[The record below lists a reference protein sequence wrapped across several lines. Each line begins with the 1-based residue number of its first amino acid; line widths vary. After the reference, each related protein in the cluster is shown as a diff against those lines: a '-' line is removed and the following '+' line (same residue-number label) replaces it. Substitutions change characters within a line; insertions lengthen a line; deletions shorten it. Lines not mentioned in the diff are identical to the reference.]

1 MWDNRKETYKLTK
14 QLEQQRKDLLK
25 KGMPEAKIDEL
36 EKLAWKDFYRRKY
49 LEEGDFT
56 VVPLTVMG
64 EDGYEH
70 EIDPVAMSYE
80 EDFCSDPFEYG
91 FDDPRL
97 NKIWANADET
107 DKKILRLLAEELSQ
121 PQIAEKLGI
130 TQQAVSKR
138 IAKFKKQK

>member
-25 KGMPEAKIDEL
+25 KGMPEAKIAEL
-36 EKLAWKDFYRRKY
+36 EKSAWKDFYRRKY

-64 EDGYEH
+64 EDGFEH

-97 NKIWANADET
+97 NKIRANADET
-107 DKKILRLLAEELSQ
+107 DKKILRMLGDGRKQSEIARALNLS
-121 PQIAEKLGI
+121 EKAI
-130 TQQAVSKR
+130 SKR
-138 IAKFKKQK
+138 VAKYRN

>member
-25 KGMPEAKIDEL
+25 KGMPEAKIAEL
-36 EKLAWKDFYRRKY
+36 EKSAWKDFYRRKY

-64 EDGYEH
+64 EDGFEH

-107 DKKILRLLAEELSQ
+107 DKKILRMLGDGRKQSEIARALNLS
-121 PQIAEKLGI
+121 EKAI
-130 TQQAVSKR
+130 SKR
-138 IAKFKKQK
+138 VAKYRN

>member
-25 KGMPEAKIDEL
+25 KGMPKAKIDEL
-36 EKLAWKDFYRRKY
+36 EKSAWKDFYRRKY
-49 LEEGDFT
+49 LEDADIT

-64 EDGYEH
+64 EDGFEH
-70 EIDPVAMSYE
+70 EIDSVAMSYE

-107 DKKILRLLAEELSQ
+107 DKKILRMLGDGRKQSEIARALNLS
-121 PQIAEKLGI
+121 EKAI
-130 TQQAVSKR
+130 SKR
-138 IAKFKKQK
+138 VAKYRN

>member
-25 KGMPEAKIDEL
+25 KGMPEAKIAEL
-36 EKLAWKDFYRRKY
+36 EKSAWKDFYRRKY

-64 EDGYEH
+64 EDGFEH
-70 EIDPVAMSYE
+70 KIDPVAMSYE

-107 DKKILRLLAEELSQ
+107 DKKILRMLGDGRKQSEIARALNLS
-121 PQIAEKLGI
+121 EKAI
-130 TQQAVSKR
+130 SKR
-138 IAKFKKQK
+138 VAKYRN

>member
-25 KGMPEAKIDEL
+25 KGMPEAKIAEL
-36 EKLAWKDFYRRKY
+36 EKSAWNDFYRRKY
-49 LEEGDFT
+49 LEKGDFT

-64 EDGYEH
+64 EDGFEH

-97 NKIWANADET
+97 NKIRANADET
-107 DKKILRLLAEELSQ
+107 DKKILRMLGDGRKQSEIARALNLS
-121 PQIAEKLGI
+121 EKAI
-130 TQQAVSKR
+130 SKR
-138 IAKFKKQK
+138 VAKYRN

>member
-14 QLEQQRKDLLK
+14 QLEQQRKELLK
-25 KGMPEAKIDEL
+25 KGMPEAKIAEL
-36 EKLAWKDFYRRKY
+36 EKSAWKDFYRRKY

-64 EDGYEH
+64 EDGFEH

-107 DKKILRLLAEELSQ
+107 DKKILRMLGDGKKQSEIARALNLS
-121 PQIAEKLGI
+121 EKAI
-130 TQQAVSKR
+130 SKR
-138 IAKFKKQK
+138 VAKYRN

>member
-25 KGMPEAKIDEL
+25 KGMPEAKIAEL
-36 EKLAWKDFYRRKY
+36 EKSAWKDFYRRKY

-64 EDGYEH
+64 EDGFEH

-107 DKKILRLLAEELSQ
+107 DKKILRMLGDGKKQSEIARALNLS
-121 PQIAEKLGI
+121 EKAI
-130 TQQAVSKR
+130 SKR
-138 IAKFKKQK
+138 VAKYRN